1 MALLQLSAAQ
11 FLDRIAGPEPTPGGG
26 SAAALAG
33 AMAAALV
40 QMVCGMS
47 KSRSGRPGERARLD
61 AAKAAAGGAGARLRL
76 LVDED
81 AAAYDT
87 VVAAYRQPKATEA
100 EQARRKASVA
110 VAMKRATEIP
120 LGTAEA
126 CLVVLGAAREAADHG
141 NPNALSDARTGAALA
156 WAGLTGALEN
166 VRINASPEDW
176 GKSALLRADSL
187 QREAEQ
193 RVRGLKLLL

>member
-40 QMVCGMS
+40 QMVCGMP
-47 KSRSGRPGERARLD
+47 KTRSGRPEERARLD
-61 AAKAAAGGAGARLRL
+61 AAQAAACGAGARLRL

-81 AAAYDT
+81 AAAYDA
-87 VVAAYRQPKATEA
+87 VVAACRQPKATEA
-100 EQARRKASVA
+100 AQARRKASVA
-110 VAMKRATEIP
+110 LAMRRATEVP

-126 CLVVLGAAREAADHG
+126 CLVVLQAAREAADHG
-141 NPNALSDARTGAALA
+141 NPGALSDARTGAALA
-156 WAGLTGALEN
+156 WAGLAGALEN
-166 VRINASPEDW
+166 VRINAAPEDW

-187 QREAEQ
+187 QREAEE